1 MLKIR
6 LKRIGRRGQ
15 PYYRIVV
22 MENKSPRDGR
32 SIEEIGFYNPRTQP
46 ATFEIDKDAA
56 IKWLSKGAQPSDTI
70 AQYFV
75 KLGLI
80 KPTKKGSVK
89 PNTTKKEKKKE

>member
-1 MLKIR
+1 MLNIR

-22 MENKSPRDGR
+22 MENKSPRDGK
-32 SIEEIGFYNPRTQP
+32 SIQEIGFYNPRTQP
-46 ATFEIDKDAA
+46 TTFEIDKNAA
-56 IKWLSKGAQPSDTI
+56 AEWLSKGAQPSETI

-80 KPTKKGSVK
+80 KPSKKGSIK
-89 PNTTKKEKKKE
+89 PSTIKKEKKKE

>member
-1 MLKIR
+1 MLRIR

-22 MENKSPRDGR
+22 MENKSPRDGK
-32 SIEEIGFYNPRTQP
+32 SIQEIGFYNPRTQP
-46 ATFEIDKDAA
+46 TTFEIDKNAA
-56 IKWLSKGAQPSDTI
+56 AEWLSKGAQPSETI

-80 KPTKKGSVK
+80 KPSKKGSIK
-89 PNTTKKEKKKE
+89 PSTIKKEKKKE